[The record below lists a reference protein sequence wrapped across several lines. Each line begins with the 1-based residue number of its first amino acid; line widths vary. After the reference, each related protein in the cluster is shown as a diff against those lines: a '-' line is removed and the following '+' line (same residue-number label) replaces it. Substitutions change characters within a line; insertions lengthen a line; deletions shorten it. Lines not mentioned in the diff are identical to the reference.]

1 MHTLLDLRG
10 SIPSFISLT
19 TGKTHDVKLLD
30 SLPMESDSI
39 YTMDRAYLDFGRL
52 YNIHRHPA
60 FFVIRAK
67 RNLRFRRIYSRPVD
81 KTSGLRADQV
91 IVLQGKKS
99 KQAYPETLRRVSYY
113 DTDKN
118 KRLVFL
124 TNNFHIP
131 AETVADIY
139 RSRWQVE
146 LFFKWV
152 KQHLRIKAFYGTSA
166 NAVKTQIWIAI
177 SIYLLVAIIKKRLNL
192 PGTLYTILQVLEV
205 NIFEK
210 KPIYQIVNYALKH
223 EPEPY
228 TDNQLKLF
236 D

>member
-1 MHTLLDLRG
+1 M
-10 SIPSFISLT
+10 
-19 TGKTHDVKLLD
+19 
-30 SLPMESDSI
+30 
-39 YTMDRAYLDFGRL
+39 
-52 YNIHRHPA
+52 
-60 FFVIRAK
+60 
-67 RNLRFRRIYSRPVD
+67 
-81 KTSGLRADQV
+81 
-91 IVLQGKKS
+91 
-99 KQAYPETLRRVSYY
+99 RRVSYY
-113 DTDKN
+113 DTHKN

-152 KQHLRIKAFYGTSA
+152 KQHLRITAFYGTSA

-210 KPIYQIVNYALKH
+210 KPIYQIVNNALKH
-223 EPEPY
+223 EPELY